1 MQARASR
8 AEEGRLQKEGGR
20 SRKGRPRGRAAG
32 RGIEQQAKPPRPGTL
47 PAGELERGR
56 DEEGAGGELSCLN
69 QRREEESSSKAALRW
84 TGLEDWME
92 RGETRTTL
100 DC

>member
-1 MQARASR
+1 M
-8 AEEGRLQKEGGR
+8 QKEGGR
-20 SRKGRPRGRAAG
+20 SRKGRARAEELSS
-32 RGIEQQAKPPRPGTL
+32 RPSRPDPVPYRPGNWR
-47 PAGELERGR
+47 ER

>member
-1 MQARASR
+1 MGKQER
-8 AEEGRLQKEGGR
+8 AERRKADCRRKAAGLGRGGR
-20 SRKGRPRGRAAG
+20 GAAG
-32 RGIEQQAKPPRPGTL
+32 RGIEQQAKPPRRGTL
-47 PAGELERGR
+47 PAGELERER

>member
-1 MQARASR
+1 M
-8 AEEGRLQKEGGR
+8 QKEGGR
-20 SRKGRPRGRAAG
+20 SRKGRARGRAPRAEELSS
-32 RGIEQQAKPPRPGTL
+32 RPSRPDPVPYRPGNW
-47 PAGELERGR
+47 RGRER